1 MPDRVWP
8 HPEEGKTWLGPWPS
22 GLAPEVPYPGIE
34 NVRQFLKYQDTSP
47 TPAPVGEALQTVCT
61 WPGEGNGTLGSCV
74 WALWSTGH
82 VIKKA
87 CPAPLRQMANR
98 IIFKL
103 YLIFVKL
110 VLGFFF
116 IFKRNVYNWIPLQWK
131 QLKMLQLMPA
141 AIPLFQDSLPLLNW
155 H

>member
-8 HPEEGKTWLGPWPS
+8 HPEEGKTWLGPCSS

-74 WALWSTGH
+74 
-82 VIKKA
+82 
-87 CPAPLRQMANR
+87 
-98 IIFKL
+98 
-103 YLIFVKL
+103 
-110 VLGFFF
+110 
-116 IFKRNVYNWIPLQWK
+116 
-131 QLKMLQLMPA
+131 
-141 AIPLFQDSLPLLNW
+141 
-155 H
+155 